1 MVRRSSEAGV
11 TLVEITIVLL
21 CIAILT
27 AAAAPVASRTIDR
40 AKLARAV
47 SDEAAIKTAITNF
60 LTDMVAVVFTNNGAA
75 AGGTTSVLVSDGDIP
90 TEPCPGAVPA
100 ADCTAW
106 KGVVVTV
113 AAPAG
118 GAPCS
123 TTEVIGSC
131 VDFLERHLVTNTPAG
146 GAYSTV
152 AAWKGAYLSAPVEPD
167 PWGNRYAVNTQ
178 FLKATNPA
186 TLTSNDVFVLSAGP
200 DEQIDTVFTKNG
212 ITPGDD
218 DIINVVRRD
227 LNATV
232 P

>member
-1 MVRRSSEAGV
+1 MSSGPTLDRHDVHDVRPYFYVFGAL
-11 TLVEITIVLL
+11 LVPSIAAVLWEPGEGL
-21 CIAILT
+21 
-27 AAAAPVASRTIDR
+27 
-40 AKLARAV
+40 
-47 SDEAAIKTAITNF
+47 
-60 LTDMVAVVFTNNGAA
+60 VVWPRIRR
-75 AGGTTSVLVSDGDIP
+75 L
-90 TEPCPGAVPA
+90 
-100 ADCTAW
+100 
-106 KGVVVTV
+106 
-113 AAPAG
+113 
-118 GAPCS
+118 
-123 TTEVIGSC
+123 